1 MSTVYTRH
9 IYTTLQ
15 GSIHSSEKERNKG
28 KESMGK
34 KLCLL
39 SLDEDIVMA
48 LLVLAVVVAALVAGS
63 QPRRRA
69 YAVVYP

>member
-1 MSTVYTRH
+1 
-9 IYTTLQ
+9 
-15 GSIHSSEKERNKG
+15 
-28 KESMGK
+28 MGK

>member
-1 MSTVYTRH
+1 MDRF
-9 IYTTLQ
+9 
-15 GSIHSSEKERNKG
+15 IHRRRKEIKEE